1 MVDAR
6 VMLDEVNLIDYNSLR
21 ATGAKHKGSAV
32 ELEAGRPMASHLKGD
47 MIKNRREGGDED
59 HENDIF
65 DGKDAEEVD
74 KIILNELQ

>member
-1 MVDAR
+1 M
-6 VMLDEVNLIDYNSLR
+6 IDYNSLR
-21 ATGAKHKGSAV
+21 ATGTKHKGSAD

-47 MIKNRREGGDED
+47 LIKNRRQGDEED
-59 HENDIF
+59 HESDIF